1 MRSLTVVQVLPSLSS
16 GGVERGTLELGAYL
30 SKMGHRSI
38 VISAGG
44 RMVSKLESEGSEHIN
59 WPIGKKS
66 LFTLSLVNRL
76 KHFLETEKV
85 DVLHVRSRFP
95 AWIAYMAWSM
105 MQADKRPALVSTVHG
120 PYSVSKYSAV
130 MTKGQRVIV
139 ISNMIRE
146 YAIKNYDAKPE
157 NLRLIYRGVDT
168 STYHH
173 NYQASEQWRQNWFNQ
188 HPNTKGKKLLTLP
201 ARVTRWKGQEDFI
214 QLLSFVKQQRND
226 VHALIVGEVK
236 KGKSKYFSKLKAL
249 ASSLGIADMI
259 TFTDHRDDIKEIMS
273 ISSLVY
279 SLSTE
284 PEAFG
289 RTTIEALTL
298 GVPVIG
304 YNHGGVSE
312 QLAAMLPEGAVEVG
326 NYTEAGVLTLSW
338 LNSAPTVAA
347 NKLFTLDN
355 MLSSTLKVYRELAS
369 S

>member
-1 MRSLTVVQVLPSLSS
+1 
-16 GGVERGTLELGAYL
+16 
-30 SKMGHRSI
+30 MGHRSI

-44 RMVSKLESEGSEHIN
+44 RMVSKLESEGSEHIK

-66 LFTLSLVNRL
+66 LFTLGLVKKL
-76 KHFLETEKV
+76 KRFLEAEKV

-95 AWIAYMAWSM
+95 AWIVFMAWNTM
-105 MQADKRPALVSTVHG
+105 HADKRPALVTTVHG
-120 PYSVSKYSAV
+120 PYSVSQYSAV

-146 YAIKNYDAKPE
+146 YVLKNYDALPE

-168 STYHH
+168 TTYHRD
-173 NYQASEQWRQNWFNQ
+173 YQPSEQWLSNWYIQ
-188 HPNTKGKKLLTLP
+188 YPKTIGKKLLTLP

-214 QLLSFVKQQRND
+214 KLFSFVKQQRND

-236 KGKSKYFSKLKAL
+236 KDKSNYFTQLKAL
-249 ASSLGIADMI
+249 AKTLGVADDI
-259 TFTDHRDDIKEIMS
+259 TFTDHRDDVKEIMS

-289 RTTIEALTL
+289 RTTIEALSL
-298 GVPVIG
+298 GVLVIG

-312 QLAAMLPEGAVEVG
+312 QLAAILPDGAVEVG
-326 NYTEAGVLTLSW
+326 NFTEAGVLTLSW
-338 LNSAPTVAA
+338 LNAPPSVAV
-347 NKLFTLDN
+347 NHIFTLDK
-355 MLSSTLKVYRELAS
+355 MLSATLDVYRELVSA
-369 S
+369 